1 MVPFAFS
8 VHHQACEGPWANS
21 VFLMCKVKTSGPT
34 SDDYGG
40 THAIGLAQPLALVF
54 NKWMILLSPA
64 SLHWSLAL
72 LLTPQWLSK
81 LSIQHI
87 CCCNTGTTTS
97 TLKTFLFLSNPVL
110 RALPS
115 SWWVP
120 GSCAAVQSTLHA
132 GEHQYLP
139 NPQPLASSGPSMP
152 SPSKPMTPVC
162 LPPSPI
168 PWLQTHRE
176 TSRTHSL
183 NKQMPPLDSRN
194 KPFASGVPTVSA
206 LGDRANSLPVL
217 KPIEGGKK
225 RRQQR
230 WHNLHNW
237 NYAAV
242 HRQLWTTDAGCLDT
256 LTSLSLAP
264 ASTSTSSLQS
274 KAPVDSTPT
283 SATT

>member
-40 THAIGLAQPLALVF
+40 THAIGLAQSLALVF
-54 NKWMILLSPA
+54 NKWMILLSPD

-139 NPQPLASSGPSMP
+139 IPNHWLHLGLPCHPLPN
-152 SPSKPMTPVC
+152 
-162 LPPSPI
+162 
-168 PWLQTHRE
+168 PWL
-176 TSRTHSL
+176 L
-183 NKQMPPLDSRN
+183 
-194 KPFASGVPTVSA
+194 FAFLQAPSHGY
-206 LGDRANSLPVL
+206 R
-217 KPIEGGKK
+217 
-225 RRQQR
+225 
-230 WHNLHNW
+230 
-237 NYAAV
+237 
-242 HRQLWTTDAGCLDT
+242 
-256 LTSLSLAP
+256 LTEKHLELI
-264 ASTSTSSLQS
+264 L
-274 KAPVDSTPT
+274 
-283 SATT
+283 